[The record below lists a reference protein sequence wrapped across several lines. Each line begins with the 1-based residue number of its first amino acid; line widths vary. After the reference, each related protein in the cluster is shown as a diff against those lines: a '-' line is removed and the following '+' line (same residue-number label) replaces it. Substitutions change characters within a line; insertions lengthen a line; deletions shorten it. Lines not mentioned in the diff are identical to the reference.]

1 MAYTMH
7 IINRE
12 TGDGFDVS
20 TLAHDISYSTTLEGQ
35 PGKLTF
41 TLEKDPNEIL
51 TLTNGDVVKFWCED
65 AKVFYG
71 YIFSLKTDS
80 KQKCQVTAYDQLR
93 YLQNHDFVFMQDM
106 NLKTFFEKICTESK
120 ITKFKVLGQA
130 LKLTDADKL
139 HDYFFND
146 VSYFDMFQHAI
157 AETNNHYI
165 TEGGDSMLSDTE
177 GTKAYKFFLRD
188 NFGTLELNDIE
199 NNLLFSDTGITGDMS
214 EEWTGGENVSHE
226 KSVGIAPLIIGDESL
241 LMDYEY
247 ELDIDN
253 DTYNQIFL
261 METIKSNSET
271 KDKQTTNKVLSLAK
285 QDDKAVKKWGVLR
298 KIVNLKTSYKDGTAE
313 NKKQIEQYMALSLL
327 EGAQPSRSLKLTA
340 LGYNGINAGDGFY
353 LQLKKL
359 NIGQMMYVISATHN
373 YEGNKHTMELEVSTS
388 RNLTEVL

>member
-7 IINRE
+7 IVNRE
-12 TGDGFDVS
+12 SGDGFDVS

-51 TLTNGDVVKFWCED
+51 SITNGDVVKFWCDD

-71 YIFSLKTDS
+71 YIFNIKTNR
-80 KQKCQVTAYDQLR
+80 KQKYQVTAYDQMR
-93 YLQNHDFVFMQDM
+93 YLQNHDYIFMQDM
-106 NLKTFFEKICTESK
+106 NLKTFFEKICNESK
-120 ITKFKVLGQA
+120 ITKFKILGQA
-130 LKLTDADKL
+130 SKLTDAEKL

-146 VSYFDMFQHAI
+146 VSYFDMFQYAI
-157 AETNNHYI
+157 TETNKHYI
-165 TEGGDSMLSDTE
+165 KEVDSMLSDEE

-199 NNLLFSDTGITGDMS
+199 NNLLFSDTGITGDKT
-214 EEWTGGENVSHE
+214 EEWTGSENVSHE
-226 KSVGIAPLIIGDESL
+226 KSVGIAPLIIGDKSL

-247 ELDIDN
+247 ELDVDKN
-253 DTYNQIFL
+253 TYNQIFL
-261 METIKSNSET
+261 MDTIKSNSET
-271 KDKQTTNKVLSLAK
+271 KDKQTTNKVLSLAE
-285 QDDKAVKKWGVLR
+285 QDNTAIKKWGLLR
-298 KIVNLKTSYKDGTAE
+298 KIINLKTNYKDGTAE
-313 NKKQIEQYMALSLL
+313 NKKQIEQYIKLSLL
-327 EGAQPSRSLKLTA
+327 EGAQPSRNLKLTA